1 MSIKDISRL
10 FGPAWIVMIA
20 NIDTASVIAAVSNGQ
35 IYGYGLVW
43 FLVLL
48 TVPLFIIQEA
58 CGRIGAVT
66 GLGLG
71 ELIRSRFSGYVAIL
85 TMAPIFIA
93 DMASYIVEYI
103 GIVLGGLLIGIPPY
117 ISLPSFFLIHIML
130 VIKGKY
136 QSFEKFL
143 ILISFILFLAFLIQL
158 IIRGIDPTQSIF
170 YFSTDPNFLFFLA
183 TNVGAVIMPFMPIY
197 QASATAYKYSRLDY
211 EVKDKVKWVS
221 IETIIG
227 SIVSELIMIF
237 IEMSTTGL
245 GIKDPLNYHNI
256 SESLSIVGNFSPLV
270 FGIGLI
276 FSGLLSLIVI
286 SLGSSWGILEALRK
300 NNDIKSFLAIY
311 SIESLPA
318 IIIIALMNYQNIVY
332 TILEILS
339 IYPIIVSI
347 PAILIGYLVSDRKVM
362 GEFAYKGPR
371 KILYWLMTSLVLI
384 SGIISLIY

>member
-211 EVKDKVKWVS
+211 EV
-221 IETIIG
+221 
-227 SIVSELIMIF
+227 
-237 IEMSTTGL
+237 
-245 GIKDPLNYHNI
+245 
-256 SESLSIVGNFSPLV
+256 
-270 FGIGLI
+270 
-276 FSGLLSLIVI
+276 
-286 SLGSSWGILEALRK
+286 
-300 NNDIKSFLAIY
+300 
-311 SIESLPA
+311 
-318 IIIIALMNYQNIVY
+318 
-332 TILEILS
+332 
-339 IYPIIVSI
+339 
-347 PAILIGYLVSDRKVM
+347 
-362 GEFAYKGPR
+362 
-371 KILYWLMTSLVLI
+371 
-384 SGIISLIY
+384 